1 MRRAEAGT
9 KCPGR
14 EKELSIFKRAATLLG
29 ITFIALAIS
38 HGAVAQMG
46 GGGMG
51 NGGQG
56 GCGTGPGGGTGGS
69 GGPGMGGGMGPGGQ
83 GMNGG
88 GLVVAP
94 DGTAYVTSRT
104 PSTTAG
110 TAGTSV
116 LVAVGKNGTRAWE
129 WSAVGGIREP
139 ILAGSLVITAVGA
152 RDGDE
157 TPEATVVALQAAS
170 GTEAWRATVDGHA
183 ARLEAAG
190 DRVLALVVKP
200 KATGMGAGSSS
211 DPDRTLVA
219 IDLTGTVL
227 WSFSLDD

>member
-1 MRRAEAGT
+1 M
-9 KCPGR
+9 
-14 EKELSIFKRAATLLG
+14 FKRAATLLG
-29 ITFIALAIS
+29 ITFVALAIS

-94 DGTAYVTSRT
+94 DGTAYVISRT

-110 TAGTSV
+110 AAASV
-116 LVAVGKNGTRAWE
+116 ELLAVAKNGTRLWE
-129 WSAVGGIREP
+129 WSAEGGIREP
-139 ILAGSLVITAVGA
+139 LLVGSLVVTAVGA

-157 TPEATVVALQAAS
+157 TPEATVVALQAAT
-170 GTEAWRATVDGHA
+170 GTEAWRVTLDGHA

-190 DRVLALVVKP
+190 DRILALVVKP
-200 KATGMGAGSSS
+200 TAAGTGAGSSS

>member
-1 MRRAEAGT
+1 M
-9 KCPGR
+9 
-14 EKELSIFKRAATLLG
+14 FKRAAALLG
-29 ITFIALAIS
+29 ITFMALAIS

-51 NGGQG
+51 SGGQG
-56 GCGTGPGGGTGGS
+56 GCGGTGPGGGTGGS

-94 DGTAYVTSRT
+94 DGTAYVISKT
-104 PSTTAG
+104 PSTTTGA
-110 TAGTSV
+110 AGTSV
-116 LVAVGKNGTRAWE
+116 LVAVGKNGTQAWE
-129 WSAVGGIREP
+129 WSAIGGIREP
-139 ILAGSLVITAVGA
+139 VLAGSLVITAIGA

-157 TPEATVVALQAAS
+157 TPETTVVALQAAS
-170 GTEAWRATVDGHA
+170 GTEAWRVTVDGHA
-183 ARLEAAG
+183 ARLEPAG
-190 DRVLALVVKP
+190 DRILALLVKP
-200 KATGMGAGSSS
+200 TATGTAAGSASG
-211 DPDRTLVA
+211 PDRTLVA